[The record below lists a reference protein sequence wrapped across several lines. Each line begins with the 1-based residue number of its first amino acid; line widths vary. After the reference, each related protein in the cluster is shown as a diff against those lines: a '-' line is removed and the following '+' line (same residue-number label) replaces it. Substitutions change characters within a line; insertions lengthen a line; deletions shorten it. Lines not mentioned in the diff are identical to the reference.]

1 MILQLGLT
9 ENPNDA
15 TFLVCEPLFCWLRY
29 LPPAYRKDMQV
40 DIAQLVQQF
49 GYLAIAIGSFL
60 EGEAV
65 LLAGSF
71 AASQGYL
78 ELFLVFPIAAVASFL
93 GDLPY
98 FYAGRRYGDSVI
110 ERFPSLHC
118 HKGRLENLL
127 HRHHVLMVLTLR
139 FLYGVRIPGL
149 LTLGMSTLPSWRFLT
164 LNFFGALIWAAG
176 ICAAGYG
183 AGRVITGFFDRMDSA
198 EQAFM
203 LIVILVGSL
212 MLAMLL
218 RRKMAQR
225 ECIVQ
230 DKSDIRHQR
239 QGQQ

>member
-1 MILQLGLT
+1 MH
-9 ENPNDA
+9 
-15 TFLVCEPLFCWLRY
+15 
-29 LPPAYRKDMQV
+29 V
-40 DIAQLVQQF
+40 DIAQLIQQF

-78 ELFLVFPIAAVASFL
+78 KLIYVLPVAALASFL

-98 FYAGRRYGDSVI
+98 FYAGRRYGDSVV
-110 ERFPSLHC
+110 ERFPALHC

-149 LTLGMSTLPSWRFLT
+149 LTLGMSKLPTWRFLI
-164 LNFFGALIWAAG
+164 LDFIGAVIWAAG
-176 ICAAGYG
+176 ICALGYG
-183 AGRVITGFFDRMDSA
+183 AGRVITEFFAGLDTT
-198 EQAFM
+198 EQALMFVM
-203 LIVILVGSL
+203 ILLGSF

-225 ECIVQ
+225 ECALPT
-230 DKSDIRHQR
+230 KSEVPQR
-239 QGQQ
+239 GHPGK

>member
-1 MILQLGLT
+1 M
-9 ENPNDA
+9 
-15 TFLVCEPLFCWLRY
+15 
-29 LPPAYRKDMQV
+29 

-49 GYLAIAIGSFL
+49 GYLAIAVGSFL

-78 ELFLVFPIAAVASFL
+78 ELALVFPIAAIASFF

-98 FYAGRRYGDSVI
+98 FFAGRRYGDTVM
-110 ERFPSLHC
+110 ERFPALHC

-149 LTLGMSTLPSWRFLT
+149 LTLGMSALPAWRFLV

-176 ICAAGYG
+176 ICAVGYG
-183 AGRVITGFFDRMDSA
+183 AGRVITQFFESMDST
-198 EQAFM
+198 EQTFM
-203 LIVILVGSL
+203 VMLVLVGSL
-212 MLAMLL
+212 MCAVLL

-225 ECIVQ
+225 ECAVQ
-230 DKSDIRHQR
+230 SKAKIGHR
-239 QGQQ
+239 QQGGQ

>member
-1 MILQLGLT
+1 
-9 ENPNDA
+9 
-15 TFLVCEPLFCWLRY
+15 
-29 LPPAYRKDMQV
+29 MQV

-78 ELFLVFPIAAVASFL
+78 SLALVLPIAAAASFL

-98 FYAGRRYGDSVI
+98 FYAGRRYGDSVL
-110 ERFPSLHC
+110 ERFPALHC
-118 HKGRLENLL
+118 HKSRLEQLL
-127 HRHHVLMVLTLR
+127 QRHHVLMVLTLR

-149 LTLGMSTLPSWRFLT
+149 LTLGMSKLPTWRFLI
-164 LNFFGALIWAAG
+164 LNFMGAIIWSAG

-183 AGRVITGFFDRMDSA
+183 AGRVITRFFDNLDSG

-203 LIVILVGSL
+203 LVSILLGSL

-218 RRKMAQR
+218 RRKMSQR
-225 ECIVQ
+225 ECAVQ
-230 DKSDIRHQR
+230 
-239 QGQQ
+239 QQEINYQEHHRR

>member
-1 MILQLGLT
+1 
-9 ENPNDA
+9 
-15 TFLVCEPLFCWLRY
+15 
-29 LPPAYRKDMQV
+29 V
-40 DIAQLVQQF
+40 DIAHLVQQF

-78 ELFLVFPIAAVASFL
+78 ELSLVFPIAALASFF

-98 FYAGRRYGDSVI
+98 FFAGRRYGGTVM
-110 ERFPSLHC
+110 ERFPALHC

-127 HRHHVLMVLTLR
+127 HRHHVVMVLTLR

-149 LTLGMSTLPSWRFLT
+149 LTLGMSALPAWRFLV
-164 LNFFGALIWAAG
+164 LNFFGAIIWAAG

-183 AGRVITGFFDRMDSA
+183 AGRVITGFFQSLDST
-198 EQAFM
+198 EQTFM
-203 LIVILVGSL
+203 LMAALIVSL
-212 MLAMLL
+212 MLALLL

-225 ECIVQ
+225 ECSIETRPEIV
-230 DKSDIRHQR
+230 HR
-239 QGQQ
+239 QQSRK

>member
-1 MILQLGLT
+1 M
-9 ENPNDA
+9 
-15 TFLVCEPLFCWLRY
+15 
-29 LPPAYRKDMQV
+29 

-78 ELFLVFPIAAVASFL
+78 ELMLVFPIAALASFL

-110 ERFPSLHC
+110 ERFPTLHC
-118 HKGRLENLL
+118 HKDRLENLL
-127 HRHHVLMVLTLR
+127 HRHHVLMVLLLR

-149 LTLGMSTLPSWRFLT
+149 LTLGMSTLPAWRFLV
-164 LNFFGALIWAAG
+164 LNFLGAIIWAAG

-183 AGRVITGFFDRMDSA
+183 AGRAISGFFDNLDASD
-198 EQAFM
+198 QAFM
-203 LIVILVGSL
+203 FVLVALGSF

-218 RRKMAQR
+218 RRKMTQR
-225 ECIVQ
+225 ECLVQ
-230 DKSDIRHQR
+230 NKSETRHQR
-239 QGQQ
+239 SEQL

>member
-1 MILQLGLT
+1 M
-9 ENPNDA
+9 
-15 TFLVCEPLFCWLRY
+15 
-29 LPPAYRKDMQV
+29 

-49 GYLAIAIGSFL
+49 GYLAIAVGSFL

-78 ELFLVFPIAAVASFL
+78 ELALVFPIAALASFL

-98 FYAGRRYGDSVI
+98 FYAGRRYGESVMA
-110 ERFPSLHC
+110 RFPALQC
-118 HKGRLENLL
+118 HKGRLEKLL

-149 LTLGMSTLPSWRFLT
+149 LTLGMSTLPAWRFLA
-164 LNFFGALIWAAG
+164 LNFLGALVWAAG

-183 AGRVITGFFDRMDSA
+183 AGRIITGFFENLDSS

-203 LIVILVGSL
+203 FVLILLASVT
-212 MLAMLL
+212 LAMLL
-218 RRKMAQR
+218 RRRMAQR
-225 ECIVQ
+225 VCLLEN
-230 DKSDIRHQR
+230 KSNVSRPR
-239 QGQQ
+239 

>member
-1 MILQLGLT
+1 MQPDFLNESRGTQLFADLGLYFVGCDIYT
-9 ENPNDA
+9 
-15 TFLVCEPLFCWLRY
+15 
-29 LPPAYRKDMQV
+29 PASRKDMQV
-40 DIAQLVQQF
+40 DIAQLIQQF

-78 ELFLVFPIAAVASFL
+78 NLALVLPIAAAASFL

-98 FYAGRRYGDSVI
+98 FYAGRRYGDSVM
-110 ERFPSLHC
+110 ERFPALHC
-118 HKGRLENLL
+118 HKSRLEQLL

-149 LTLGMSTLPSWRFLT
+149 LTLGMSKLPAWRFLV
-164 LNFFGALIWAAG
+164 LNFLGAIIWSVG

-183 AGRVITGFFDRMDSA
+183 AGRIITRFFDNLDSG
-198 EQAFM
+198 EQTFM
-203 LIVILVGSL
+203 FVSVLLGSL

-218 RRKMAQR
+218 RRRLGQR
-225 ECIVQ
+225 ECVA
-230 DKSDIRHQR
+230 
-239 QGQQ
+239 QQKQEIGYQEHHRR

>member
-1 MILQLGLT
+1 M
-9 ENPNDA
+9 
-15 TFLVCEPLFCWLRY
+15 
-29 LPPAYRKDMQV
+29 

-49 GYLAIAIGSFL
+49 GYLAIAVGSFL

-78 ELFLVFPIAAVASFL
+78 ELALVFPIAAIASFF

-98 FYAGRRYGDSVI
+98 FFAGRRYGDTVM
-110 ERFPSLHC
+110 ERFPALHC

-149 LTLGMSTLPSWRFLT
+149 LTLGMSTLPAWRFLV

-176 ICAAGYG
+176 ICAVGYG
-183 AGRVITGFFDRMDSA
+183 AGRVVTQFFESMNST
-198 EQAFM
+198 EQTFM
-203 LIVILVGSL
+203 VMLVLVGSL
-212 MLAMLL
+212 MCAVLL

-225 ECIVQ
+225 DCAVQ
-230 DKSDIRHQR
+230 SKAKIGHR
-239 QGQQ
+239 QQGGQ